1 MSFSNILGQQTAV
14 WLFKRALRE
23 EKLAHAYLLT
33 GPDGVGKRTLAQE
46 AAKGLN
52 CRLVHTQ
59 LETRDSRLETE
70 ENWPCDSCREC
81 RLIESGQ
88 YADVTLLTPENK
100 TLKIEAIRRLQQA
113 VALKPYES
121 RFRVAIIQDVD
132 QLTPD
137 AANAFLKTLEEPP
150 QGVFF
155 FLTTQYRERVFATIQ
170 SRCQVVSLKAIS
182 KEILERKMIPRS
194 VISLAQGSF
203 GRADYWMDP
212 EVGERRKK
220 ILSAFFLN
228 HSLDDINEK
237 VSSKEEERLLM
248 EEKLLLL
255 QSGLRDLIVWKKT
268 KDEALLIHRD
278 YREQISHF
286 ASRFEMDTLEDKI
299 ISLEQLTQGL
309 DRSANLK
316 LTRAVLELELA
327 DLTKAE

>member
-1 MSFSNILGQQTAV
+1 MSFSNILGQETAV

-23 EKLAHAYLLT
+23 GKLAHAYLLT
-33 GPDGVGKRTLAQE
+33 GPDGVGKRSLAKE
-46 AAKGLN
+46 VAKALN
-52 CRLVHTQ
+52 CQGARPQ
-59 LETRDSRLETE
+59 LETLNSKPETE
-70 ENWPCDSCREC
+70 LNYSCDSCREC
-81 RLIESGQ
+81 RLIEAGQ
-88 YADVTLLTPENK
+88 YADVTVLTPENK
-100 TLKIEAIRRLQQA
+100 TLKIEAIRRLQQG

-121 RFRVAIIQDVD
+121 RFRVAIIQDAD

-137 AANAFLKTLEEPP
+137 AAHAFLKTLEEPP
-150 QGVFF
+150 RGVFF

-170 SRCQVVSLKAIS
+170 SRCQIVSLKAIP
-182 KEILERKMIPRS
+182 KEILEQKMIPSS
-194 VISLAQGSF
+194 VIPLAQGSF
-203 GRADYWMDP
+203 GRASYWMDP

-220 ILSAFFLN
+220 ILSALFLN

-255 QSGLRDLIVWKKT
+255 QTGLRDLIVWKKT
-268 KDEALLIHRD
+268 KDETLLIHRD

-286 ASRFEMDTLEDKI
+286 ASRFEISILEDKI
-299 ISLEQLTQGL
+299 VSLEQLTQGL
-309 DRSANLK
+309 DHSANLK